1 MTRSSRPPR
10 HLHRNSTHRL
20 SRTMSHSLTRTV
32 TRMAAAHLP
41 RTMVRLLSYP
51 LKTPTE
57 TAYLAPIVRKY
68 RRPGKTTKRHWR
80 KPAQVAMRR
89 KFKKPAKSTRRR
101 MRTITN
107 KRDAV

>member
-1 MTRSSRPPR
+1 
-10 HLHRNSTHRL
+10 
-20 SRTMSHSLTRTV
+20 
-32 TRMAAAHLP
+32 MAAAHHP

-57 TAYLAPIVRKY
+57 TALIVPTVRKY
-68 RRPGKTTKRHWR
+68 RRPGRTTKRHWQ

-89 KFKKPAKSTRRR
+89 KFKRPAKSTRRR

-107 KRDAV
+107 KRDTVQCVSFDIEVELSSPPEVAR